1 MSRRSSTS
9 SRGQHDHD
17 DTTYRRSGRQ
27 RVILSLGVF
36 AVMGCLAAVAF
47 IGWQAWKLDQ
57 IEREDVDL
65 VSATELEPQN
75 WLIVGSDSREVV
87 AKDDPNAAV
96 FHGGE
101 DPGGERSDTIMIV
114 RFDPEANQLDIL
126 SLQRD
131 LWVEIARTGGEEER
145 INTAYSYDD
154 GPQRLID
161 TIKLNFDIDINH
173 YAAIN
178 FASFEGIVEAIGG
191 VPMYFDQPLLDNNSG
206 LVITDTGCQT
216 LDGQQALAFARSRH
230 LQYSNGVNW
239 IADESGD
246 LGRISRQQYFMRHV
260 FEQAGKKAFS
270 DPRVTNDLISVAQ
283 EHVTLD
289 DDSEITKVVAM
300 GQRMG
305 QFEGDSIRSWTLP
318 TTPFMTDGGAAVL
331 ELDDSGSQ
339 PVIDRFRGLAVDD
352 PAGSGDATT
361 GTDDSD
367 ATIPDLDPSSV
378 AFAVENGSGVRGQA
392 AEAQKAY
399 EALGYDV
406 TAARD
411 HGSTVAATEVRYAPG
426 SLRQADQVERH
437 LTSGAELV
445 EDRTYP
451 AGQVVL
457 VTGADFTTISRT
469 ARERTIELD
478 DADQAAGSTSATSTT
493 RASSGSGGGTT
504 STTVDPTITPT
515 NDGTETVGV
524 VPGQPPEGV
533 VCE

>member
-1 MSRRSSTS
+1 MSPRSSTS
-9 SRGQHDHD
+9 SRDRHDRD

-27 RVILSLGVF
+27 RAILSLGVF
-36 AVMGCLAAVAF
+36 AVMGCLSAVAF

-65 VSATELEPQN
+65 VSASEMEPQN
-75 WLIVGSDSREVV
+75 WLIVGSDSREVI

-114 RFDPEANQLDIL
+114 RFDPKANQLDIL

-131 LWVEIARTGGEEER
+131 LWVEIARSGGEKER

-178 FASFEGIVEAIGG
+178 FASFDGIVEAIGG

-230 LQYSNGVNW
+230 LQYSDGVTW
-239 IADESGD
+239 MADESGD

-260 FEQAGKKAFS
+260 FEQAGKEAFS

-318 TTPFMTDGGAAVL
+318 TTAFTTGGGAAVL
-331 ELDDSGSQ
+331 KLDDGGAQ
-339 PVIDRFRGLAVDD
+339 PVIGRFRGLAVPD
-352 PAGSGDATT
+352 PAEGGDAV
-361 GTDDSD
+361 TDTDGASS
-367 ATIPDLDPSSV
+367 TIPDLDPSSV
-378 AFAVENGSGVRGQA
+378 RFVIENGSGVKGQG

-411 HGSTVAATEVRYAPG
+411 HGSSVAGSEIRYAPG
-426 SLRQADQVERH
+426 SLQAADQVERH
-437 LTSGAELV
+437 LTSEAELV

-457 VTGADFTTISRT
+457 VTGAGFTTISRT
-469 ARERTIELD
+469 ARTRTIEID
-478 DADQAAGSTSATSTT
+478 AADQGGTSSAPTT
-493 RASSGSGGGTT
+493 AKPASGSGGGTT
-504 STTVDPTITPT
+504 STTADPNVTPT

-524 VPGQPPEGV
+524 VPGQPPEGI